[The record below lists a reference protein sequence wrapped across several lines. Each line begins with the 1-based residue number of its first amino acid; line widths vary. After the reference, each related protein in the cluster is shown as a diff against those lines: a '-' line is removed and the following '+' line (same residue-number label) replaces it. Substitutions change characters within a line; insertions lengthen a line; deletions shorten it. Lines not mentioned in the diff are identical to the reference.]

1 MRDATL
7 DWLLEPSNPAVRFLT
22 LTELLGR
29 PPRAAEVRAAR
40 AAIMRQGAV
49 PAILE
54 RQGPEGCWGTPDSFY
69 TAKYRGT
76 VWQLIVLAEHRAD
89 GRDPRVRRACEF
101 VLAHSQDPASG
112 GFAIGGAKRTP
123 GGLPSQV
130 IPCLT
135 GNLVFSLL
143 RLGYLGDER
152 VERGVEWLTRFLRFD
167 DGGSGPPA
175 GFPYARWEMCYGR
188 HSCFMGVVKG
198 LKALAEIPPDRR
210 SADVRRTIR
219 AAAEFMLRHR
229 VYRRSHDLGRVVR
242 PGWTRFGF
250 PRMYQTDALEIALLL
265 LELGCRD
272 ERLADAIALVT
283 AKRGA
288 DGRWTLKDTFNGSFQ
303 VDIEAKGKPS
313 KWITLTARRVLKL
326 AAEGGRKLGEVG
338 EPRRWPTRRSS
349 GPAVTLPRG

>member
-1 MRDATL
+1 MRDATVE
-7 DWLLEPSNPAVRFLT
+7 WLLEPENPAVRFLA

-29 PPRAAEVRAAR
+29 SPRAGEVREAH
-40 AAIMRQGAV
+40 AAIMRRGAV
-49 PAILE
+49 PAILD
-54 RQGPEGCWGTPDSFY
+54 RQRPEGCWEAPGSFY

-101 VLAHSQDPASG
+101 ALAHSQDPASG
-112 GFAIGGAKRTP
+112 GFAIGSAKRTP

-152 VERGVEWLTRFLRFD
+152 VEHGVEWLTRFLRFD

-210 SADVRRTIR
+210 SAAVRRTID
-219 AAAEFMLRHR
+219 AGAEFMLRHR
-229 VYRRSHDLGRVVR
+229 VYQRSHHLGRTAR

-250 PRMYQTDALEIALLL
+250 PRMYQSDVLEVALLL

-272 ERLADAIALVT
+272 ERLADAIALVR
-283 AKRGA
+283 ARRGA
-288 DGRWTLKDTFNGSFQ
+288 DGRWALQETFNGSFQ
-303 VDIEAKGKPS
+303 VDIEVKGRPS
-313 KWITLTARRVLKL
+313 KWITLNALRVMKL
-326 AAEGGRKLGEVG
+326 AAAAPL
-338 EPRRWPTRRSS
+338 RSCATPP
-349 GPAVTLPRG
+349 GYATP